1 MVGKF
6 HKKWKHKKWLVFPQ
20 NILSVFFLIKSLNIT
35 INNVL
40 ADLGCKRRRIFSF
53 IHWNWNFRFFLKIW
67 LSPPTSLILRSTIF
81 KIVVYCIPLC
91 CFFNQKWSFFQVIYK
106 KTKFYVIWLFF
117 RARWVPPVVIVIGR
131 SSCDLVQV
139 QPLGLHIHG
148 EVASRRRCKSNL
160 ILT

>member
-6 HKKWKHKKWLVFPQ
+6 HKKMKTQKMADFPP
-20 NILSVFFLIKSLNIT
+20 NILSVVFLIKSLNIT

-81 KIVVYCIPLC
+81 KIFVYFILLC
-91 CFFNQKWSFFQVIYK
+91 CFFQSKMIILPSYIQKDEI
-106 KTKFYVIWLFF
+106 L
-117 RARWVPPVVIVIGR
+117 RNLGVPPQGN
-131 SSCDLVQV
+131 CDR
-139 QPLGLHIHG
+139 GKKAWESEG
-148 EVASRRRCKSNL
+148 
-160 ILT
+160 